1 MSKALALYAFESLY
15 RELNP
20 QAAKLSIS
28 DLHKFLKSEKDYPQ
42 SAPLFITWNKN
53 HNLRGCIGTFLSLPT
68 ESGVA
73 EYSLV
78 SAFQDSRFPQISALE
93 LPLLS
98 VSVTLLD
105 KFEPISDPEDWEI
118 GKHGLKVKISTGGR
132 HYSGT
137 FLPLVAEEQEWDHI
151 ETLWNLLSKAG
162 YRGVSE
168 LKTLEFYGNGIKNGA
183 VQLTRYEGLKSGLNY
198 AEYLGVRKVISGE

>member
-20 QAAKLSIS
+20 QSAKIKIS
-28 DLHKFLKSEKDYPQ
+28 DFHKYLKSDKNYPQ

-53 HNLRGCIGTFLSLPT
+53 HHLRGCIGTFLSLPT
-68 ESGVA
+68 EAGVA
-73 EYSLV
+73 EYALV

-105 KFEPISDPEDWEI
+105 NFEPISDPEDWEV
-118 GKHGLKVKISTGGR
+118 GRHGLKVKISAGGR

-137 FLPLVAEEQEWDHI
+137 FLPLVAEEQEWDRV

-168 LKTLEFYGNGIKNGA
+168 LKTLEFYESGIGSGA
-183 VQLTRYEGLKSGLNY
+183 VQLTRYEGLKAGLDY
-198 AEYLGVRKVISGE
+198 AEYLGVRRAISGV